1 MKKFFLSNTNFTIK
15 DLTSKKVIKSELP
28 KKKTVDIN
36 VLLNR
41 VKIDKQ
47 KEMKKKIIFT
57 CGCLSAL
64 VLLSILITIFK

>member
-1 MKKFFLSNTNFTIK
+1 MFRLEMKKFFLSNTNFTIK

-41 VKIDKQ
+41 
-47 KEMKKKIIFT
+47 KK
-57 CGCLSAL
+57 
-64 VLLSILITIFK
+64 